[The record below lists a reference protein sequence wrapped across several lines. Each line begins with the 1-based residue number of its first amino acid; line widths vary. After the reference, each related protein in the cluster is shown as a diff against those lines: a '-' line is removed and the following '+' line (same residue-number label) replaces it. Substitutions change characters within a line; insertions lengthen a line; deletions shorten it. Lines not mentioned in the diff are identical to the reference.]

1 MNNIVHLK
9 TRGETRMAA
18 ADEEVGRMLVGLA
31 NKYGVFLI
39 TTVVMSYVAETIVGA
54 VRHGGPNE
62 RMWLKDLSRTFCR
75 AMKGH
80 NNTTP
85 GTKT

>member
-39 TTVVMSYVAETIVGA
+39 TTVLMVYVAETIVGA
-54 VRHGGPNE
+54 VRHGGTAE
-62 RMWLKDLSRTFCR
+62 RAWLKDIVRTFRR
-75 AMKGH
+75 ALTGRL
-80 NNTTP
+80 
-85 GTKT
+85 